1 MQTEPKRSL
10 LCSLFYYQNVKFYFL
25 RIVNIESPTITVCY
39 ALLAS
44 LAKLKG
50 ATEIKVSL

>member
-1 MQTEPKRSL
+1 MQTELKRSL